1 MAKNNRKL
9 DKKYKEAVLQAE
21 EERRH
26 ADQYKEQVCVI
37 VTFFLIFIRLR
48 NRSIKDLSS
57 VLFWTCREL
66 CEVFRSKLLWWNIFQ
81 LYCLLRRRLISALRV
96 KGFFFCNM
104 L

>member
-37 VTFFLIFIRLR
+37 VTFFFYFYSAKKPFNQRFI
-48 NRSIKDLSS
+48 ISS
-57 VLFWTCREL
+57 VLD
-66 CEVFRSKLLWWNIFQ
+66 I
-81 LYCLLRRRLISALRV
+81 
-96 KGFFFCNM
+96 
-104 L
+104 

>member
-37 VTFFLIFIRLR
+37 VTFFLF
-48 NRSIKDLSS
+48 
-57 VLFWTCREL
+57 LF
-66 CEVFRSKLLWWNIFQ
+66 
-81 LYCLLRRRLISALRV
+81 
-96 KGFFFCNM
+96 G
-104 L
+104 

>member
-66 CEVFRSKLLWWNIFQ
+66 CEVLRSKLLWWNIFQ
-81 LYCLLRRRLISALRV
+81 LYCLLRRRVICALRV
-96 KGFFFCNM
+96 KTFFCNM